1 LRQRPVEEDIQK
13 QPEPKNSRKPP
24 MRTHPTLDDVLAQ
37 MGAAGRRLDHMGAV
51 EAGAGNISASI
62 AAGAEELGLADRFPQ
77 ARPGR

>member
-1 LRQRPVEEDIQK
+1 
-13 QPEPKNSRKPP
+13 

-62 AAGAEELGLADRFPQ
+62 AAGDRKSVV
-77 ARPGR
+77 